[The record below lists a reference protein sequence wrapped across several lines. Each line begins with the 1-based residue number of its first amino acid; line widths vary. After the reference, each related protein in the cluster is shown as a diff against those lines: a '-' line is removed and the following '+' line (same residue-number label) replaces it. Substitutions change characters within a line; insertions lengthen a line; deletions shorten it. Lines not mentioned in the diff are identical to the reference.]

1 MTEQFKIGEQ
11 FQKVS
16 KEGFDA
22 VVRAY
27 GEANK
32 GFQAVAAEVTD
43 YSKNALEDAS
53 HAFQELVSAKS
64 AEQVFEI
71 QSQYVKGAYDAY
83 IAEVSKLGEMLV
95 GLARDAY
102 KPVERPIGK

>member
-11 FQKVS
+11 S
-16 KEGFDA
+16 FDV

-43 YSKNALEDAS
+43 YSKNALEDAT
-53 HAFQELVSAKS
+53 HAFQQLVSAGRTD
-64 AEQVFEI
+64 V
-71 QSQYVKGAYDAY
+71 GDP
-83 IAEVSKLGEMLV
+83 VSV
-95 GLARDAY
+95 RQDGLRRLHCRVEAR
-102 KPVERPIGK
+102 

>member
-11 FQKVS
+11 S
-16 KEGFDA
+16 FDV

-43 YSKNALEDAS
+43 YSKNTLEDAT
-53 HAFQELVSAKS
+53 HAYAKR
-64 AEQVFEI
+64 AC
-71 QSQYVKGAYDAY
+71 DAY
-83 IAEVSKLGEMLV
+83 IAVSKLDEMWV

-102 KPVERPIGK
+102 KPVERPI

>member
-11 FQKVS
+11 S
-16 KEGFDA
+16 FDV

-43 YSKNALEDAS
+43 YSKNALEDAT
-53 HAFQELVSAKS
+53 HAFQQLVSAKS
-64 AEQVFEI
+64 AEQ
-71 QSQYVKGAYDAY
+71 
-83 IAEVSKLGEMLV
+83 M
-95 GLARDAY
+95 
-102 KPVERPIGK
+102 